1 MKDMKTATVTV
12 TIDDQTSQ
20 FAVKNASQAK
30 RIVRLVKAMGLE
42 NVQSIDFHTKN
53 VQTFEVSE
61 VLQTVFMKATVA
73 DMVDDE
79 S

>member
-1 MKDMKTATVTV
+1 MKDMKTATVTA
-12 TIDDQTSQ
+12 TIADQTIE

-53 VQTFEVSE
+53 VQTFDVSE
-61 VLQTVFMKATVA
+61 VLQVVFAKATVA

>member
-12 TIDDQTSQ
+12 TIDDQTSN

-61 VLQTVFMKATVA
+61 VLQAVFAKATVA